1 MAISPLAF
9 IGADYLPWR
18 YFATPM
24 EMVNYFPWEYS
35 CEMTKERRPLHDW
48 EREECAALKK
58 AIADYNAS
66 RPKDKRLTQ
75 DEIAHA
81 VGMSQGT
88 LGSHLNGHRPLTQK
102 LAVSMAEMLG
112 IPIGAFSERIESDI
126 ERMASAA
133 GINPSKAQESRDERI
148 PPRGFDLNDDK
159 SYTGVLQLTAQGSA
173 GGGEDNPHVE
183 IRGVMAFKSA
193 WLRANSLNQKY
204 LDVIYAN
211 GQSMEPTINDGDV
224 LLVDESKIEPRDGH
238 IFAMQS
244 ATKGTIIKRLVKSDI
259 GGWIIRSDNPDK
271 ARYGDEALRDG
282 EINEVRIIGRV
293 VWRGGML

>member
-1 MAISPLAF
+1 
-9 IGADYLPWR
+9 
-18 YFATPM
+18 
-24 EMVNYFPWEYS
+24 
-35 CEMTKERRPLHDW
+35 MTKERRQLLDW

-58 AIADYNAS
+58 AIADYNAA

-112 IPIGAFSERIESDI
+112 VPIGVFSERIEGDI
-126 ERMASAA
+126 ERIASRLPDFR
-133 GINPSKAQESRDERI
+133 PSHREFEDMRT
-148 PPRGFDLNDDK
+148 PPRSFDLKDEP
-159 SYTGVLQLTAQGSA
+159 SYTGVMQLTARGST
-173 GGGEDNPHVE
+173 GSGDDNPHVE

-193 WLRANSLNQKY
+193 WLRANNLNQKH

-211 GQSMEPTINDGDV
+211 GHSMEPTINDGDV
-224 LLVDESKIEPRDGH
+224 LLVDESKVEPKDGQ
-238 IFAMQS
+238 IFALQS
-244 ATKGTIIKRLVKSDI
+244 ESKGTIVKRLVKSDFD
-259 GGWIIRSDNPDK
+259 GWIIRSDNPDK
-271 ARYGDEALRDG
+271 ARYGDETLRDG

>member
-1 MAISPLAF
+1 
-9 IGADYLPWR
+9 
-18 YFATPM
+18 M
-24 EMVNYFPWEYS
+24 EMVNYFLWEYS
-35 CEMTKERRPLHDW
+35 CEMNKERRQLLDW

-58 AIADYNAS
+58 AIADFNAS

-112 IPIGAFSERIESDI
+112 VPIGSFSKRIEDDI
-126 ERMASAA
+126 GRMASAA
-133 GINPSKAQESRDERI
+133 GLSQALAAPDADGRT
-148 PPRGFDLNDDK
+148 PPRSFDLNDEPG
-159 SYTGVLQLTAQGSA
+159 YTGVLQLTARGST
-173 GGGEDNPHVE
+173 GDGEDTPHVE

-193 WLRANSLNQKY
+193 WLRANNLNQKH

-211 GQSMEPTINDGDV
+211 GHSMEPTINDGDV
-224 LLVDESKIEPRDGH
+224 LLVDESRVEPKDGQ

-244 ATKGTIIKRLVKSDI
+244 ESKGTIVKRLVKSDFD
-259 GGWIIRSDNPDK
+259 GWIIRSDNPLY
-271 ARYGDEALRDG
+271 RDETLRDG

>member
-1 MAISPLAF
+1 
-9 IGADYLPWR
+9 
-18 YFATPM
+18 M

-102 LAVSMAEMLG
+102 LAVSMAGMLG
-112 IPIGAFSERIESDI
+112 IPIGTFSKRIESDI

-133 GINPSKAQESRDERI
+133 GLKSNSATAQIDERI
-148 PPRGFDLNDDK
+148 PPRSFDLQNEPG
-159 SYTGVLQLTAQGSA
+159 YTGVLQLTARGST
-173 GGGEDNPHVE
+173 GDGDDNPHVE
-183 IRGVMAFKSA
+183 IRGVMAFKSS
-193 WLRANSLNQKY
+193 WLRANNLNQRH

-211 GQSMEPTINDGDV
+211 GNSMEPSINDGDV
-224 LLVDESKIEPRDGH
+224 LLVDESKIEPKDGQ

-244 ATKGTIIKRLVKSDI
+244 ANKGTIVKRLVKSDI
-259 GGWIIRSDNPDK
+259 DGWIIRSDNPDK
-271 ARYGDEALRDG
+271 ARYGDEILRDG